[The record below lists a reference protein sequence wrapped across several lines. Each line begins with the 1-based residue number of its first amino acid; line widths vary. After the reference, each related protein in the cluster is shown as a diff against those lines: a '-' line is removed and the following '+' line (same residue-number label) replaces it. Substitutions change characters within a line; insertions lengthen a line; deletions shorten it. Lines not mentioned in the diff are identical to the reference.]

1 MLQLEFT
8 VSGETRGRSC
18 LSPPVGEPADGQI
31 PSFCPISVKA
41 CVKLLG

>member
-8 VSGETRGRSC
+8 VSGGTRGRSC
-18 LSPPVGEPADGQI
+18 LSPPVGEPVNGQI

-41 CVKLLG
+41 CMKLLG